1 MAVSQTSILVVVAVA
16 AVEAVVEIVV
26 VVVGVYFADVNLV
39 VWFEGVGLEV

>member
-26 VVVGVYFADVNLV
+26 VVVGVYFTDVNLV